1 MALTA
6 SAQNDL
12 LKIELNDGT
21 VRSIPVSDIRQMTFG
36 EAEEATVAG
45 TYGGNLTVVV
55 GGNFTY
61 EAADHTVIVSENAD
75 GTLKVELSQYSL
87 AATLMGDLTVGYL
100 VIDNIAYD
108 EAKQAYY
115 RNYSA
120 DGLTRHFRA
129 EKDGVTSM
137 DNDYPL
143 SETSEITLTFD
154 GDRVEIKNDFKLGA
168 MPFPLTS
175 TFTGTR

>member
-21 VRSIPVSDIRQMTFG
+21 IRSIPVSDIRQMTFG
-36 EAEEATVAG
+36 VAEEDTYAG
-45 TYGGNLTVVV
+45 TYTGNLTVVV

-61 EAADHTVIVSENAD
+61 EADDHTVTVSENPD
-75 GTLKVELSQYSL
+75 GTLKVELAQYSL
-87 AATLMGDLTVGYL
+87 AATLMGDLTIGSL

-108 EAKQAYY
+108 ESRQAYY

-120 DGLTRHFRA
+120 DGLTRHFKA
-129 EKDGVTSM
+129 VKDGSTSM
-137 DNDYPL
+137 DKDYSL
-143 SETSEITLTFD
+143 GETSEITLKFE
-154 GDRVEIKNDFKLGA
+154 GDNVEVQNDFKLGA

-175 TFTGTR
+175 TFTGAR